1 LELLKEMEERN
12 ESLEAEMQAQIR
24 ALNASMTQRME
35 QLSADYQ
42 RQVDLLSLSLT
53 QTQWHF
59 LYVVTAFVAFSVTVI
74 LLTAVRR
81 P

>member
-1 LELLKEMEERN
+1 
-12 ESLEAEMQAQIR
+12 
-24 ALNASMTQRME
+24 MTQRME

-53 QTQWHF
+53 QTQRHF
-59 LYVVTAFVAFSVTVI
+59 LYTITAFVAFSVIVI
-74 LLTAVRR
+74 LLTAMRR